1 MKKAHQTAIPELQSK
16 ETLIQ
21 LADKLVAGVNKLM
34 TTVKSEE
41 DLRIGFEKILE
52 LIKITL
58 GIKSYPRYEKSIFET
73 GRSDALHGQVII
85 EYEPP
90 NAFQSQRKINHAFDQ
105 LVGYIQGE
113 AKERKEELFLYGT
126 KLVGVGFDGEQI
138 FFVQYQGTKTKPKT
152 ELAKQDFIRIGPFPF
167 DIESARTFLTYLRS
181 LSRLPLTAEC
191 LEQKFGPN
199 AVIAKKAV
207 SAFADAL
214 KNWSNDRV
222 LTFFN
227 EWKRLFGIVYGEQ
240 FSSSQP
246 EEVNVLSE
254 VYGVSKDTNFQEL
267 LFAVHTYFA
276 LLMKLIAA
284 ELITL
289 KDTSFT
295 TSYSYQLTH
304 TSTDEL
310 KAQLTDIEE
319 GGIYAKK
326 GITNFLEGDFFRWYL
341 DAWSPQL
348 EDAIKEI
355 TRGLSE
361 FEPATTIIKPETT
374 RDLLKKL
381 YQYLVPQEIRHRL
394 GEYYTPDWLAEL
406 ILNEVGYDGNTYKR
420 LLDPACG
427 SGTFLVFAIQRA
439 KHYGKAHKEP
449 PLETAKRII
458 ANIWGFD
465 LNPLAV
471 IATRT
476 NYLFAL
482 GDLVNKLEHIE
493 IPIYLADSVLNPTRT
508 SVNLF
513 GDYLEVTTSVKKFQ
527 IPTIWVR
534 EKGFLLGK
542 AAPLVETMAKNKYSL
557 SEAMTQFKKEGL
569 VFPPHEQVVQNFYQ
583 EILDLEKKGKNGIW
597 ARFLKNAFAP
607 TIAGKFDFVVGNPPW
622 IRWDYLSQDYRNATL
637 QLWKDYG
644 LFSMKKTHGFS
655 RPDFCMLFVYA
666 SSDYFLKDS
675 AKLGFLIT
683 QEVYKS
689 KGAGEGFRRF
699 RLGDKEYLKVL
710 KAHDLVTIQPFEG
723 AANKT
728 AAIILKKG
736 EKTNYPLPYILWS
749 RKKGIGKIAPDKLL
763 SEVLPLLSMK
773 KFSAEPMS
781 SNTGA
786 WQTYPKGFELLLKGI
801 KNKNYYKAEY
811 GVETKP
817 YGVFWIKILQL
828 LSDGNVIITNLSDA
842 GKRKISKIE
851 EKVEHDLIYP
861 SLRGSDIK
869 RWGVEQKIF
878 IFLTHDMCNGK
889 PITESQFKNNFP
901 RTYSYF
907 TKFKKDLLS
916 IEAKSTKK
924 LREQKAFYSMFGIG
938 DYTFSNFKVVWQR
951 MSNDIFAAVVSEI
964 KTPFGYKKVTPLD
977 TTSFFA
983 ISNETE
989 AHYLCAIINSTLIR
1003 DFIKS
1008 FSSAGRGFGTP
1019 SVMEHVGIPKFEPK
1033 DKLHQKL
1040 ADISKQCH
1048 ELKLKGQ
1055 EQEIQNLEKENDE
1068 LVKKLFKI
1076 R

>member
-1 MKKAHQTAIPELQSK
+1 MVKNQYSATEAVERLEK
-16 ETLIQ
+16 EGF
-21 LADKLVAGVNKLM
+21 VFYNNKS
-34 TTVKSEE
+34 TVE
-41 DLRIGFEKILE
+41 
-52 LIKITL
+52 
-58 GIKSYPRYEKSIFET
+58 
-73 GRSDALHGQVII
+73 
-85 EYEPP
+85 
-90 NAFQSQRKINHAFDQ
+90 
-105 LVGYIQGE
+105 
-113 AKERKEELFLYGT
+113 
-126 KLVGVGFDGEQI
+126 
-138 FFVQYQGTKTKPKT
+138 
-152 ELAKQDFIRIGPFPF
+152 
-167 DIESARTFLTYLRS
+167 
-181 LSRLPLTAEC
+181 
-191 LEQKFGPN
+191 
-199 AVIAKKAV
+199 
-207 SAFADAL
+207 
-214 KNWSNDRV
+214 
-222 LTFFN
+222 
-227 EWKRLFGIVYGEQ
+227 
-240 FSSSQP
+240 
-246 EEVNVLSE
+246 
-254 VYGVSKDTNFQEL
+254 NF
-267 LFAVHTYFA
+267 
-276 LLMKLIAA
+276 
-284 ELITL
+284 
-289 KDTSFT
+289 
-295 TSYSYQLTH
+295 
-304 TSTDEL
+304 
-310 KAQLTDIEE
+310 
-319 GGIYAKK
+319 
-326 GITNFLEGDFFRWYL
+326 
-341 DAWSPQL
+341 
-348 EDAIKEI
+348 
-355 TRGLSE
+355 
-361 FEPATTIIKPETT
+361 
-374 RDLLKKL
+374 
-381 YQYLVPQEIRHRL
+381 
-394 GEYYTPDWLAEL
+394 
-406 ILNEVGYDGNTYKR
+406 YKR
-420 LLDPACG
+420 
-427 SGTFLVFAIQRA
+427 
-439 KHYGKAHKEP
+439 
-449 PLETAKRII
+449 
-458 ANIWGFD
+458 
-465 LNPLAV
+465 
-471 IATRT
+471 
-476 NYLFAL
+476 
-482 GDLVNKLEHIE
+482 
-493 IPIYLADSVLNPTRT
+493 
-508 SVNLF
+508 
-513 GDYLEVTTSVKKFQ
+513 
-527 IPTIWVR
+527 
-534 EKGFLLGK
+534 
-542 AAPLVETMAKNKYSL
+542 
-557 SEAMTQFKKEGL
+557 
-569 VFPPHEQVVQNFYQ
+569 
-583 EILDLEKKGKNGIW
+583 ILDLEKANKNGIW

-607 TIAGKFDFVVGNPPW
+607 MIAGKFDFVVGNPPW

-781 SNTGA
+781 SNTSA

-851 EKVEHDLIYP
+851 EKVEQDLIYP

-889 PITESQFKNNFP
+889 PIIESQFKNNFP

-924 LREQKAFYSMFGIG
+924 LREQKAFYSRFGIG

-989 AHYLCAIINSTLIR
+989 AHYLCAIINSNPVR

-1019 SVMEHVGIPKFEPK
+1019 SVMEHVGIPKFDPN

-1055 EQEIQNLEKENDE
+1055 EQDIQTLEKENDN

-1076 R
+1076 K